1 MPSLAVDSGN
11 RGGHRPTGSRDCRAA
26 AELALLSRVRSGRG
40 PTRQAD
46 PHHIE
51 RSGMRGPRMPRNLR
65 RTADGPSTLGPRG
78 RDVASEPGELQA
90 GDAPVPESLEK
101 ASVKTSAK
109 TSVKT
114 IDALLELLRQKPPIT
129 RADVAVQVGRTVRA
143 VEMASAKPVK
153 AGRLRFAGGSDSARL
168 PHAPESSGRNWGRL
182 PRSGWDGICSR
193 RMGVGEVRSP
203 YRMNGPC
210 ELLPNPAI
218 GYFEVILRLQIQ
230 PELGGGAEVYR

>member
-1 MPSLAVDSGN
+1 
-11 RGGHRPTGSRDCRAA
+11 
-26 AELALLSRVRSGRG
+26 
-40 PTRQAD
+40 
-46 PHHIE
+46 
-51 RSGMRGPRMPRNLR
+51 MPRNLR

-101 ASVKTSAK
+101 ASVK

-193 RMGVGEVRSP
+193 RMGVGDVGGDEEPRGSGGERRFSEGPPGAGGDTGAYGPTTAARRS
-203 YRMNGPC
+203 RSGIKKLFG
-210 ELLPNPAI
+210 ELKRETCGTSNQRARKSRKRVDHQKEADLNPHQQERSDRRI
-218 GYFEVILRLQIQ
+218 G
-230 PELGGGAEVYR
+230 